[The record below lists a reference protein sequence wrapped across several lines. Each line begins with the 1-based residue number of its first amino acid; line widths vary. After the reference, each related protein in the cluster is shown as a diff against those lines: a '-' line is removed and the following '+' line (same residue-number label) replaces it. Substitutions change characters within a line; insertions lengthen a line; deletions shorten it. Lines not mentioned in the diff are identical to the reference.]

1 MYEQK
6 ICYIDLYRNGVK
18 CGNMGHVRMEW
29 DENRYRFGANLCH
42 MDRQTLVTAVL
53 ERTGGRPRTTIQNIA
68 IIHGKG
74 SASVDWMPLEGNEES
89 LLFQASGEVYGIC
102 RLPKMRET
110 PNQEDTETAEQTEA
124 VHPMNMEQAVLQL
137 TEGAVQEIAPGTTER
152 QGGKLKADDGT
163 AERQGGKLKA
173 DVGTAERQGGKSK
186 ADAGMAERQDGTPRV
201 DSETA
206 ERQDGM
212 QKAGSGMAE
221 ESETAVYMTEQR
233 NEKAEENAQEERKPE
248 AKKHKEQEAGRGKKT
263 VVLTYPQNAEAR
275 RQHERHV
282 TALSDDKWKQL
293 CSIYPT
299 VHPIGDDVDF
309 IKITPVDFVVLRQE
323 YQSLV
328 RNSFLLHGY
337 YNYNYILL
345 GKYPDKYYIGV
356 PGIMHEQERIAAAMF
371 GFVGFERAEAP
382 KEQKENRDRF
392 GYYMMEVG
400 I

>member
-6 ICYIDLYRNGVK
+6 MCYIDLYRNGVK

-29 DENRYRFGANLCH
+29 DQERYRFGASLCH

-53 ERTGGRPRTTIQNIA
+53 ERAGGRPRTTIQNIA

-74 SASVDWMPLEGNEES
+74 SAQFDWMPLEGDEER

-102 RLPKMRET
+102 RLPKMREQ
-110 PNQEDTETAEQTEA
+110 PKQEQVRAEQAEPAFLADSQENTSQENA
-124 VHPMNMEQAVLQL
+124 SQESKKQSVMAE
-137 TEGAVQEIAPGTTER
+137 AVQEEKGEEALPEAA
-152 QGGKLKADDGT
+152 Q
-163 AERQGGKLKA
+163 E
-173 DVGTAERQGGKSK
+173 
-186 ADAGMAERQDGTPRV
+186 
-201 DSETA
+201 
-206 ERQDGM
+206 
-212 QKAGSGMAE
+212 AE
-221 ESETAVYMTEQR
+221 EKEAVMQAAQR
-233 NEKAEENAQEERKPE
+233 NEKQEMTVEALRESEKRGETQKPAAVTYPPNREER
-248 AKKHKEQEAGRGKKT
+248 R
-263 VVLTYPQNAEAR
+263 LR
-275 RQHERHV
+275 ERHV

-299 VHPIGDDVDF
+299 VHPIGDDVEF
-309 IKITPVDFVVLRQE
+309 VKITPVDFVVLRQE

-337 YNYNYILL
+337 YNYDHVLL

-382 KEQKENRDRF
+382 EAQKENRDGF

>member
-74 SASVDWMPLEGNEES
+74 SASFDWMPLEGNEES
-89 LLFQASGEVYGIC
+89 LLFQASGEVYGVC

-110 PNQEDTETAEQTEA
+110 PKQEDTGKAEQAEP
-124 VHPMNMEQAVLQL
+124 VHPMNMEEAVLQL
-137 TEGAVQEIAPGTTER
+137 AEEPVQEIASGTTESR
-152 QGGKLKADDGT
+152 SGVPEATSGTTESRSGMPEADFGT
-163 AERQGGKLKA
+163 AEEPEA
-173 DVGTAERQGGKSK
+173 
-186 ADAGMAERQDGTPRV
+186 
-201 DSETA
+201 
-206 ERQDGM
+206 
-212 QKAGSGMAE
+212 
-221 ESETAVYMTEQR
+221 AVCMTEQQ
-233 NEKAEENAQEERKPE
+233 NEKADESVQEERKPE
-248 AKKHKEQEAGRGKKT
+248 AQKQKEQKAGGAKKT
-263 VVLTYPQNAEAR
+263 VMLTYPQNAEAR
-275 RQHERHV
+275 RLHERHV

-323 YQSLV
+323 YQNLV

>member
-74 SASVDWMPLEGNEES
+74 SASFDWMPLEGNEEN

-102 RLPKMRET
+102 RLPKMREA
-110 PNQEDTETAEQTEA
+110 PKQEDTETAEQEEA
-124 VHPMNMEQAVLQL
+124 VRPMNMEQAVLQL
-137 TEGAVQEIAPGTTER
+137 TEGSVQEIAPGTA
-152 QGGKLKADDGT
+152 GGQDGMPKADAGT
-163 AERQGGKLKA
+163 AERQDGMPKA
-173 DVGTAERQGGKSK
+173 DAGTAERQDGMPK
-186 ADAGMAERQDGTPRV
+186 ADAGMAEGP
-201 DSETA
+201 
-206 ERQDGM
+206 
-212 QKAGSGMAE
+212 
-221 ESETAVYMTEQR
+221 ETAVCMTEQR
-233 NEKAEENAQEERKPE
+233 SGKAEENAQEERKPE
-248 AKKHKEQEAGRGKKT
+248 AKKCKEREAGRGKKT

-323 YQSLV
+323 YQNLV

>member
-42 MDRQTLVTAVL
+42 MDRQTLVTVML

-74 SASVDWMPLEGNEES
+74 SASFDWMPLEGNEEN

-102 RLPKMRET
+102 RLPKMREI
-110 PNQEDTETAEQTEA
+110 PKQEDTEKAEQAESEPPTDMQE
-124 VHPMNMEQAVLQL
+124 AVLQP
-137 TEGAVQEIAPGTTER
+137 TEESEPVQEIAFGMTESR
-152 QGGKLKADDGT
+152 
-163 AERQGGKLKA
+163 
-173 DVGTAERQGGKSK
+173 
-186 ADAGMAERQDGTPRV
+186 
-201 DSETA
+201 
-206 ERQDGM
+206 DGM
-212 QKAGSGMAE
+212 QKADSGMAAE
-221 ESETAVYMTEQR
+221 PEAAVCVTEQQ
-233 NEKAEENAQEERKPE
+233 NEKADESVQEERKPE
-248 AKKHKEQEAGRGKKT
+248 AQRQKEQKAGGGKKT
-263 VVLTYPQNAEAR
+263 VVLAYPQNAEAR

-309 IKITPVDFVVLRQE
+309 IKITPVDFVVLRPE
-323 YQSLV
+323 YQNLV

>member
-102 RLPKMRET
+102 RLPKMREI
-110 PNQEDTETAEQTEA
+110 PKQEDTETAEQSE
-124 VHPMNMEQAVLQL
+124 VMRPMSMEEAVLQL
-137 TEGAVQEIAPGTTER
+137 TEGSVQEIAFGTTER
-152 QGGKLKADDGT
+152 QDGVPK
-163 AERQGGKLKA
+163 E
-173 DVGTAERQGGKSK
+173 
-186 ADAGMAERQDGTPRV
+186 DAGTTERR
-201 DSETA
+201 
-206 ERQDGM
+206 DGM
-212 QKAGSGMAE
+212 QKADSGMAE
-221 ESETAVYMTEQR
+221 EPETAVRMTEQQ

-275 RQHERHV
+275 RQHERRV
-282 TALSDDKWKQL
+282 TALSDDKWRQL

>member
-42 MDRQTLVTAVL
+42 MDRQTLVTVML

-74 SASVDWMPLEGNEES
+74 SASFDWMPLEGNEEN

-102 RLPKMRET
+102 RLPKMREI
-110 PNQEDTETAEQTEA
+110 PEQKDTEKAEQAESEPPMDMQEA
-124 VHPMNMEQAVLQL
+124 VLRPTKES
-137 TEGAVQEIAPGTTER
+137 EPVQGIAFGTTER
-152 QGGKLKADDGT
+152 SGGMPKADSAMTDNQGGMPKT
-163 AERQGGKLKA
+163 
-173 DVGTAERQGGKSK
+173 
-186 ADAGMAERQDGTPRV
+186 
-201 DSETA
+201 DSEMSDN
-206 ERQDGM
+206 RDGM
-212 QKAGSGMAE
+212 QKADSGMAAE
-221 ESETAVYMTEQR
+221 PEAAVCVTEQQ
-233 NEKAEENAQEERKPE
+233 NEKADESVQEERKPE
-248 AKKHKEQEAGRGKKT
+248 AQRQKEQKAGGGKKT

-323 YQSLV
+323 YQNLV

-345 GKYPDKYYIGV
+345 GKYPDKYYLGV

>member
-74 SASVDWMPLEGNEES
+74 SASFDWMPLEGNEES

-110 PNQEDTETAEQTEA
+110 PKQEDTETAEQTEA
-124 VHPMNMEQAVLQL
+124 VRPMNMEQAVLQL
-137 TEGAVQEIAPGTTER
+137 TEGSVQEIALGT
-152 QGGKLKADDGT
+152 GGGQDGMPKADSGT
-163 AERQGGKLKA
+163 AERQSTMPRA
-173 DVGTAERQGGKSK
+173 D
-186 ADAGMAERQDGTPRV
+186 
-201 DSETA
+201 
-206 ERQDGM
+206 
-212 QKAGSGMAE
+212 SGMAE
-221 ESETAVYMTEQR
+221 EPETAVCMTEQQSD
-233 NEKAEENAQEERKPE
+233 KAEEGAQGERKPE
-248 AKKHKEQEAGRGKKT
+248 AKKCKEQEAGRGKKT

-275 RQHERHV
+275 RQRDRHV

>member
-74 SASVDWMPLEGNEES
+74 SASVDWMPLEGDEES
-89 LLFQASGEVYGIC
+89 LLFQASGEVYGVC

-110 PNQEDTETAEQTEA
+110 PKQEDTETAERTEA
-124 VHPMNMEQAVLQL
+124 VRPMSMEQAVLQL
-137 TEGAVQEIAPGTTER
+137 TEGSVQDIASETTLRQDGMPKVDSETTER
-152 QGGKLKADDGT
+152 SAGMP
-163 AERQGGKLKA
+163 
-173 DVGTAERQGGKSK
+173 K
-186 ADAGMAERQDGTPRV
+186 ADAGTMEKSAGMPREDAGTAQRQT
-201 DSETA
+201 
-206 ERQDGM
+206 GM
-212 QKAGSGMAE
+212 PEADSGMAGE
-221 ESETAVYMTEQR
+221 PETAVYMTEQQ
-233 NEKAEENAQEERKPE
+233 NEKAEESAQEERKPE

>member
-1 MYEQK
+1 
-6 ICYIDLYRNGVK
+6 
-18 CGNMGHVRMEW
+18 
-29 DENRYRFGANLCH
+29 
-42 MDRQTLVTAVL
+42 
-53 ERTGGRPRTTIQNIA
+53 
-68 IIHGKG
+68 
-74 SASVDWMPLEGNEES
+74 
-89 LLFQASGEVYGIC
+89 
-102 RLPKMRET
+102 
-110 PNQEDTETAEQTEA
+110 
-124 VHPMNMEQAVLQL
+124 
-137 TEGAVQEIAPGTTER
+137 
-152 QGGKLKADDGT
+152 
-163 AERQGGKLKA
+163 
-173 DVGTAERQGGKSK
+173 
-186 ADAGMAERQDGTPRV
+186 
-201 DSETA
+201 
-206 ERQDGM
+206 M
-212 QKAGSGMAE
+212 QKADSGIAE
-221 ESETAVYMTEQR
+221 EPETDARMTEQQS
-233 NEKAEENAQEERKPE
+233 EKTEESAQEERKSQ
-248 AKKHKEQEAGRGKKT
+248 AKKNRQQEAGKGKKT

-299 VHPIGDDVDF
+299 VHPIGDGVDF

-323 YQSLV
+323 YQNLV

-371 GFVGFERAEAP
+371 GFVGFEHAEAP

>member
-42 MDRQTLVTAVL
+42 MDRQTLVTVML

-74 SASVDWMPLEGNEES
+74 SASFDWMPLEGNEEN

-102 RLPKMRET
+102 RLPKMREI
-110 PNQEDTETAEQTEA
+110 PEQKDTEKAEQAESEPPMDMQEA
-124 VHPMNMEQAVLQL
+124 VLRPTKES
-137 TEGAVQEIAPGTTER
+137 EPVQGIAFGTTER
-152 QGGKLKADDGT
+152 SGGMPKADSAMTDNQGGMPKT
-163 AERQGGKLKA
+163 
-173 DVGTAERQGGKSK
+173 
-186 ADAGMAERQDGTPRV
+186 
-201 DSETA
+201 DSEMSDN
-206 ERQDGM
+206 RDGM
-212 QKAGSGMAE
+212 QKADSGMAAE
-221 ESETAVYMTEQR
+221 PEAAVCVTEQQ
-233 NEKAEENAQEERKPE
+233 NEKADESVQEERKPE
-248 AKKHKEQEAGRGKKT
+248 AQRQKEQKAGGGKKT

-323 YQSLV
+323 YQNLV

>member
-74 SASVDWMPLEGNEES
+74 SASFDWMPLEGNEES

-110 PNQEDTETAEQTEA
+110 PKQEDTETAEQTEA
-124 VHPMNMEQAVLQL
+124 VRPMNMEQAVLQL
-137 TEGAVQEIAPGTTER
+137 TEGSVQEIALGT
-152 QGGKLKADDGT
+152 GGG
-163 AERQGGKLKA
+163 
-173 DVGTAERQGGKSK
+173 
-186 ADAGMAERQDGTPRV
+186 
-201 DSETA
+201 
-206 ERQDGM
+206 QDGM
-212 QKAGSGMAE
+212 PKADSGMAE
-221 ESETAVYMTEQR
+221 EPETAVCMTEQQSD
-233 NEKAEENAQEERKPE
+233 KAEEGAQGERKPE
-248 AKKHKEQEAGRGKKT
+248 AKKCKEQEAGRGKKT

-275 RQHERHV
+275 RQHDRHV

>member
-29 DENRYRFGANLCH
+29 DENRYRFGVNLCH

-74 SASVDWMPLEGNEES
+74 SASFDWMPLEGNEES

-110 PNQEDTETAEQTEA
+110 PKQEDTETAEQTEA
-124 VHPMNMEQAVLQL
+124 VRPMSMEQAVLQL
-137 TEGAVQEIAPGTTER
+137 TEGSVQDIASGTTER
-152 QGGKLKADDGT
+152 TDGKPKADTGT
-163 AERQGGKLKA
+163 TQ
-173 DVGTAERQGGKSK
+173 RQGGKSK
-186 ADAGMAERQDGTPRV
+186 ADAGTTQRQDGKPKADAGTMQ
-201 DSETA
+201 
-206 ERQDGM
+206 RQDGM
-212 QKAGSGMAE
+212 PGVDSGMAE
-221 ESETAVYMTEQR
+221 EPETAVRMTEQQSER
-233 NEKAEENAQEERKPE
+233 AEENAQEERKPE
-248 AKKHKEQEAGRGKKT
+248 VKKNKEPEAGRGKKT

-323 YQSLV
+323 YQNLV

>member
-74 SASVDWMPLEGNEES
+74 SASFDWMPLEGNEES

-110 PNQEDTETAEQTEA
+110 PKQEDTETAEQPEA
-124 VHPMNMEQAVLQL
+124 VRPMNMEEVVLQL
-137 TEGAVQEIAPGTTER
+137 TEGIA
-152 QGGKLKADDGT
+152 
-163 AERQGGKLKA
+163 
-173 DVGTAERQGGKSK
+173 
-186 ADAGMAERQDGTPRV
+186 QDIVPRA
-201 DSETA
+201 T

-212 QKAGSGMAE
+212 PKADAGTAGGQDGMPKANSGMAE
-221 ESETAVYMTEQR
+221 EPETAVCMTEQR
-233 NEKAEENAQEERKPE
+233 NEKAEESAQEEKKPE
-248 AKKHKEQEAGRGKKT
+248 AQKHKEPEAGRGKKT

>member
-29 DENRYRFGANLCH
+29 DQDRYRFGVSLCH

-53 ERTGGRPRTTIQNIA
+53 ERMGGRPRTTLQNIA

-74 SASVDWMPLEGNEES
+74 NAQFDWMPLEGNEEN

-102 RLPKMRET
+102 RLPKMREVLK
-110 PNQEDTETAEQTEA
+110 QEEIQAEQAEPAGNADLRENVLQDGEKQSMPPETAWEPKEREA
-124 VHPMNMEQAVLQL
+124 ASE
-137 TEGAVQEIAPGTTER
+137 TGQETKEKEA
-152 QGGKLKADDGT
+152 A
-163 AERQGGKLKA
+163 
-173 DVGTAERQGGKSK
+173 
-186 ADAGMAERQDGTPRV
+186 
-201 DSETA
+201 SETA
-206 ERQDGM
+206 WEAKERE
-212 QKAGSGMAE
+212 AALE
-221 ESETAVYMTEQR
+221 A
-233 NEKAEENAQEERKPE
+233 AQE
-248 AKKHKEQEAGRGKKT
+248 AA
-263 VVLTYPQNAEAR
+263 VTYPPNSEER
-275 RQHERHV
+275 RLRERRM

-309 IKITPVDFVVLRQE
+309 VKITPVDFVVLRQE

-337 YNYNYILL
+337 YNYDHVLL

-382 KEQKENRDRF
+382 KEQGEKREEF